1 MNKII
6 ISLIIIAVIVLGVLL
21 FTGKKPSPTPQIEET
36 VKENVPE
43 PVNTQ
48 EPAAEKQVKEFTMES
63 FVEFVDGQ
71 PKPQFSLKEITV
83 NKGDKV
89 KIKITNIKGTHDFK
103 LDEFNIY
110 EGTPLNQEVVVEFT
124 ADKVGEFVYYCNQP
138 GHRQAGQW
146 GTIRV
151 LEQ

>member
-48 EPAAEKQVKEFTMES
+48 EPAVEKQVKEFTMES

-83 NKGDKV
+83 NKGDTVRIKV
-89 KIKITNIKGTHDFK
+89 TNKKGSHDFK
-103 LDEFNIY
+103 LDEYDIF
-110 EGTPLNQEVVVEFT
+110 EETPLDQEVVIEFV
-124 ADKVGEFVYYCNQP
+124 ADKSGSFVYYCNQP
-138 GHRQAGQW
+138 GHRQAGHW
-146 GTIRV
+146 GTLIV
-151 LEQ
+151 TE